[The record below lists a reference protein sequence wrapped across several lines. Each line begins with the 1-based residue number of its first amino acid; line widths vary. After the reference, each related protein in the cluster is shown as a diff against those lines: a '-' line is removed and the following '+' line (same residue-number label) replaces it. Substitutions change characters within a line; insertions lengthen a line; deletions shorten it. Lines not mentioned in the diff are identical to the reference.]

1 MKRVVKLGG
10 SAILATMW
18 PRLIA
23 VIAGP
28 VVAIAYGRA
37 AQRDEGNGFEFTA
50 AMRWR
55 KAAHLMASVPLA
67 SDLCWKQWERIMRLP
82 RRLAVPIGT
91 EVAEQNHPIM
101 HPPTQPAPG
110 IVRQRAATQVGLA
123 SAA

>member
-1 MKRVVKLGG
+1 MKRVVKLEG
-10 SAILATMW
+10 SAILATMS

-37 AQRDEGNGFEFTA
+37 ARRDESNGYEFTA

-55 KAAHLMASVPLA
+55 KAAHLMASIPLA

-82 RRLAVPIGT
+82 RRLAVPIGA
-91 EVAEQNHPIM
+91 VAQQAQPRVLARIHPASEII
-101 HPPTQPAPG
+101 G
-110 IVRQRAATQVGLA
+110 VVAATQVPLA